1 LLGSRKPRR
10 RAGVQSEAMD
20 ALTGFGYLFLFLA
33 AFAGME
39 GVAWLMHKYL
49 MHGPL
54 WVLHESHHRP
64 RTGWFEKNDLFG
76 IFFSVPSIVL
86 IYLGT
91 HGTPGLLAVGLGM
104 TAYGMAYFGF
114 HDVIVH
120 RRVSVSFPPAGRYL
134 QRITKAHLVH
144 HKTTRKEGAVSF
156 GFLWAPRTY
165 GS

>member
-1 LLGSRKPRR
+1 MDAFAALLGY
-10 RAGVQSEAMD
+10 V
-20 ALTGFGYLFLFLA
+20 LLFLA
-33 AFAGME
+33 VFAGME
-39 GVAWLMHKYL
+39 AVAWLMHRYL

-76 IFFSVPSIVL
+76 IFFSVPSIIL

-91 HGTPGLLAVGLGM
+91 HGTPALLAVGLGM
-104 TAYGMAYFGF
+104 TAYGIAYFGF

-120 RRVSVSFPPAGRYL
+120 RRVSVRFPPAGRYL

-144 HKTTRKEGAVSF
+144 HKTTGKEGAVSF
-156 GFLWAPRTY
+156 GFLWAPKSY